1 MVLAKERGIGMAGKN
16 IQIPIETFY
25 SLCRI
30 FLLDEADED
39 DYQAIRNVLSDKLD
53 ALVRRETYTVYKTA
67 ESPEEREKARRKY
80 LDMVGMRESYRWS
93 EEYEQERKS
102 GVSPW

>member
-1 MVLAKERGIGMAGKN
+1 MRNV
-16 IQIPIETFY
+16 QIPLETFY

-39 DYQAIRNVLSDKLD
+39 DYQAIRSVLENKLD
-53 ALVRRETYTVYKTA
+53 AMVRRETYTAYKTA
-67 ESPEEREKARRKY
+67 ESSEEREKARQKY

-93 EEYEQERKS
+93 EEHERERQS